1 MGLSSNARLLSITAR
16 LTSNEYESQ
25 QVSNAKMRLAT
36 QSQEASEEYIR
47 ALNTTDYAFVSYDSE
62 GNCVNV
68 PLTAAVLYQY
78 AGSKNQYILSNS
90 AGQALVSPE
99 DAKNYEKSANLQ
111 EFLEKY
117 GIKANYRTETL
128 KENAEFLQ
136 DNKNYLDD
144 WQKKV
149 KEYRETEE
157 YSTNNWQTEYANNK
171 NTYNEHLEI
180 YNSLL
185 DARAYGE
192 IAEIEGYTYDKKDGV
207 YKNTENKNFTLNDI
221 INNYAETLADAK
233 ANYANTVSYDT
244 WVEHLLSL
252 EEPEAYK
259 NYQEYQTALKNY
271 NIELEEHGIDATEAY
286 SYDDSAKAQ
295 WYTNL
300 WNRMNGES
308 AVRNENAN
316 YYQALD
322 LGLLTSTSWVRDA
335 LAHGTITIEVAN
347 AASVQK
353 SVADENTPTIINSKG
368 VNWTPKIFT
377 NCSDITQRDDDKAIE
392 KAEAVYKKA
401 MAEITAKDEKYQRKL
416 SLLDTE
422 HNAIQNEYE
431 SVKSALGKNIERSFK
446 TFQG

>member
-99 DAKNYEKSANLQ
+99 DAKNYENSANLQ

-136 DNKNYLDD
+136 NNIDYLDD
-144 WQKKV
+144 WQDKV
-149 KEYRETEE
+149 KEYRDDNSTSDWQEAYESSKKYYNEALDTYNKMLNDRAEGNNVSYTTEE
-157 YSTNNWQTEYANNK
+157 
-171 NTYNEHLEI
+171 NTFTGN
-180 YNSLL
+180 
-185 DARAYGE
+185 DAINAY
-192 IAEIEGYTYDKKDGV
+192 V
-207 YKNTENKNFTLNDI
+207 NV
-221 INNYAETLADAK
+221 LADAK
-233 ANYANTVSYDT
+233 KEYANTVSYDT
-244 WVEHLLSL
+244 WIESKIRADANN
-252 EEPEAYK
+252 EALCK
-259 NYQEYQTALKNY
+259 NYDAYQTALKNY
-271 NIELEEHGIDATEAY
+271 NIELEELGIDATEAY